1 MSDIHYYSNYA
12 NTRDID
18 CFFRIGN
25 VAYHFASNGQPI
37 PPFIT
42 RNTNLKIQTAVYAL
56 QTDSMGDVDVR
67 RDVAIGLIQNEIDLY
82 DTLQV
87 FYEEFR
93 IERMITNYVES
104 FQEMAR
110 VGFVSMDLDREG
122 VFHIIASPTNQK
134 LPQELFEKMP
144 EVREDE
150 VSIR

>member
-25 VAYHFASNGQPI
+25 IAYHFASNGQPI

-67 RDVAIGLIQNEIDLY
+67 RDVAIDLIQNEIDLY

-93 IERMITNYVES
+93 IDGIKTILYIWNNQHDPERLVEMLGYGNTND
-104 FQEMAR
+104 Q
-110 VGFVSMDLDREG
+110 
-122 VFHIIASPTNQK
+122 
-134 LPQELFEKMP
+134 
-144 EVREDE
+144 
-150 VSIR
+150 

>member
-93 IERMITNYVES
+93 IDGIKTILYIWNNQQDPERRAGMLGYGNPND
-104 FQEMAR
+104 Q
-110 VGFVSMDLDREG
+110 
-122 VFHIIASPTNQK
+122 
-134 LPQELFEKMP
+134 
-144 EVREDE
+144 
-150 VSIR
+150 

>member
-93 IERMITNYVES
+93 IDGIKTILYIWNNQHDPERLVEMLGYGNTND
-104 FQEMAR
+104 Q
-110 VGFVSMDLDREG
+110 
-122 VFHIIASPTNQK
+122 
-134 LPQELFEKMP
+134 
-144 EVREDE
+144 
-150 VSIR
+150 